1 MKILLT
7 SDSHRDVDY
16 LYNTIV
22 KENPDMVIFAGDHSD
37 DAIDI
42 SYGFDIPF
50 YIVRGNCDYYDNM
63 TKDIIELEI
72 EEVGKILLTHGH
84 LFSVK
89 STMNDIYKLG
99 VEKNATFVVFGH
111 THIQHDSSFNGTR
124 FINPGAIVNHE
135 YAIYENGK
143 ILFKGGR

>member
-72 EEVGKILLTHGH
+72 EEVGKIFDVTRERIRQIE
-84 LFSVK
+84 VK
-89 STMNDIYKLG
+89 AINKLKASKK
-99 VEKNATFVVFGH
+99 KNKLEEFRT
-111 THIQHDSSFNGTR
+111 
-124 FINPGAIVNHE
+124 
-135 YAIYENGK
+135 
-143 ILFKGGR
+143 